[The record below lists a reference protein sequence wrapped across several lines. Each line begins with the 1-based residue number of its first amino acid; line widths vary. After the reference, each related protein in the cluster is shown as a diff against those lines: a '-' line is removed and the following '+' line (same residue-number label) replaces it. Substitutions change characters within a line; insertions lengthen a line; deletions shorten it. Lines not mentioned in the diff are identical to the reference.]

1 MVYLVFDLGNSRVK
15 LARVADGLLGPVL
28 VHDTADFAADPGAA
42 LAGFEGISGALGV
55 STYQP
60 AREALRRWLA
70 KRGIEPVSARERCP
84 LAVEYGERL
93 AERLGDDRV
102 LAAYAA
108 VRELGAPVAVVGCG
122 TAVTVD
128 LVQFRDGEPVFA
140 GGAILAGE
148 GVILAGLGK
157 LGTLPGLEPTDAP
170 PDAALGSTT
179 EGCLRLGA
187 RVQVEAAV
195 ERLLAGFTKHLG
207 LPPDQLPLLFHGG
220 DAPRYAAAYPRATV
234 RPFAVLE
241 GCALVAA
248 GL

>member
-15 LARVADGLLGPVL
+15 LASVADGVLGPVR
-28 VHDTADFAADPGAA
+28 VYDAADFAADPGAA
-42 LAGFEGISGALGV
+42 LAEFEGISGALGV
-55 STYQP
+55 STHPP
-60 AREALRRWLA
+60 AREALRGWLGR
-70 KRGIEPVSARERCP
+70 RGILPVNARERCP
-84 LAVEYGERL
+84 LAALYGEG
-93 AERLGDDRV
+93 LGDDRV
-102 LAAYAA
+102 LAAHAA
-108 VRELGAPVAVVGCG
+108 VRELGAPVAVLGCG

-128 LVQFRDGEPVFA
+128 LVRVRDGEPVFA

-157 LGTLPGLEPTDAP
+157 LGTLPRLEPADAP
-170 PDAALGSTT
+170 PDAAFGSTT

-195 ERLLAGFTKHLG
+195 ARLLAGYADCLG
-207 LPPDQLPLLFHGG
+207 LPLGRLPLLFHGG
-220 DAPRYAAAYPRATV
+220 NAPRYAAAYPWARV

-241 GCALVAA
+241 GCARVAA